1 MEVAQPCN
9 DTDAMYCGFNE
20 MSDNYKSSIK
30 LERYEALFKDNGSI
44 NSNYISN
51 IEMPD
56 LNSFTEAPPNV
67 EAGIECNTEVEQKVD
82 MVMLN
87 KAEAQNVEPKRQGL
101 GQGIC
106 FKLFASPKAG

>member
-9 DTDAMYCGFNE
+9 DIDAMHYGFSE
-20 MSDNYKSSIK
+20 MSDSYKSSMK
-30 LERYEALFKDNGSI
+30 LERYEALFKDSGII

-56 LNSFTEAPPNV
+56 MNSFTEVSQNV
-67 EAGIECNTEVEQKVD
+67 EAVIDCNTEVEQKGD

-87 KAEAQNVEPKRQGL
+87 KAEAQNNEMKRQGL